1 MGAYVLRRIAA
12 LIPVLLG
19 ISLVAFLLLQL
30 VPGDPALA
38 LLGPMARPENL
49 AELRN
54 ALGLNEPIV
63 VQYLRWLGRVLQ
75 GDLGT
80 SIQLRTPV
88 LPLLLERFANTL
100 ILTVAA
106 TIIATLIGVAAGVL
120 SATRQFSLF
129 DRVSMILALFGNS
142 MPAFWLGLMAILIF
156 SLHLGWFPA
165 SGMWPITGER
175 NLLTLL
181 HHLTLPAFTL
191 GIAAAAVTARI
202 TRSSMLDVIRQ
213 DYVRTA
219 RARGLRERTVV
230 LGHALQ
236 NALLPVLTV
245 VGVQFGFLL
254 GGTVLT
260 ETVFSW
266 PGIGLALYN
275 AISMRDF
282 PVVQGGV
289 LLVATAFVLVNLTVD
304 LLYAVI
310 DPRIHYG
317 D

>member
-49 AELRN
+49 AELRD

-88 LPLLLERFANTL
+88 LPLLLERFTNTL

-106 TIIATLIGVAAGVL
+106 TIIATLIGVAAGVI

-165 SGMWPITGER
+165 AGMWPITGER

-181 HHLTLPAFTL
+181 HHLTLPALTL

-219 RARGLRERTVV
+219 RAKGLRERTVV

-254 GGTVLT
+254 GGAVLT

-289 LLVATAFVLVNLTVD
+289 LLVATAFVLVNLVVD